1 MARIIVVDDSKF
13 MRTLVR
19 DALVA
24 VGHEIVG
31 EAENGFEAIV
41 LYQTM
46 KPDLITMDITMPE
59 RGGLQATSEILKSD
73 KSARILMVT
82 ALGQEPIV
90 SAAIKLGVK
99 GFVIKPFQPGR
110 LQDAVARALA

>member
-1 MARIIVVDDSKF
+1 
-13 MRTLVR
+13 MRALVR

-24 VGHEIVG
+24 GGHEIVG

-46 KPDLITMDITMPE
+46 KPDLVTMDITMPE
-59 RGGLQATSEILKSD
+59 KGGLQAVAEILKAD
-73 KSARILMVT
+73 KNARILMVT

-99 GFVIKPFQPGR
+99 GFVIKPFQPNR
-110 LQDAVARALA
+110 LQEAAAKALS